1 MSGIENLPELPNAVK
16 QVMTAAVNENHYDS
30 SDEDFDGDKNFK

>member
-1 MSGIENLPELPNAVK
+1 MSGVENLPELPIAIK
-16 QVMTAAVNENHYDS
+16 QVMTAAVNEKHYDS